1 MDEAAKDSVDIMSI
15 SIGRGVQYNLPF
27 RFHDVSALSILP
39 AAFRAME
46 KGSCLRRLGIL
57 ARNQGTV
64 YNGAPWIM
72 TVGASSVD
80 HDFPAYVVLDHGQKF
95 TGSSL
100 YRSSAGIT
108 KPVGV
113 VYNNGIEG
121 TGQLP
126 RFCNRST
133 LDPIAVKGKVVLCD
147 MITGSTAGNA
157 IKKYML
163 SNPNPDSSS
172 TSMACPHVSG
182 LAALLRAAHPD
193 WSTSAIKSAPMTTAH
208 VHNNYGQLIS
218 DSANNL
224 AAGPLA
230 MGAAEE
236 VQRIVHNSSM
246 RCSKKFTDPGELNY
260 PSFVVLMA
268 LTNVGKPGSAY
279 WVPVMAPTSVTL
291 KAEPKRLA
299 FGPVGDK
306 KKYTVTFIVTSTDID
321 MKHGSI
327 TWKNRAQSE
336 KPSTLSLGMTV
347 PLPVPT

>member
-1 MDEAAKDSVDIMSI
+1 MIAMTEEGGDAGLMAD
-15 SIGRGVQYNLPF
+15 
-27 RFHDVSALSILP
+27 ALMLVPS
-39 AAFRAME
+39 
-46 KGSCLRRLGIL
+46 
-57 ARNQGTV
+57 Q
-64 YNGAPWIM
+64 
-72 TVGASSVD
+72 
-80 HDFPAYVVLDHGQKF
+80 
-95 TGSSL
+95 
-100 YRSSAGIT
+100 
-108 KPVGV
+108 
-113 VYNNGIEG
+113 
-121 TGQLP
+121 
-126 RFCNRST
+126 
-133 LDPIAVKGKVVLCD
+133 
-147 MITGSTAGNA
+147 ITGSTAGNA

-208 VHNNYGQLIS
+208 VHNNYEQLIS

-230 MGAAEE
+230 MGAG
-236 VQRIVHNSSM
+236 HNSV
-246 RCSKKFTDPGELNY
+246 GQ
-260 PSFVVLMA
+260 

-279 WVPVMAPTSVTL
+279 WVSVMAPTSVTL